1 MPQPEVLEERPEENS
16 DPSLH
21 YCAFKVGEEQYQ
33 WGAGRS
39 KKAAKE
45 AAAQHAMA
53 SLSKVNGVHQY
64 NTRASSEGD
73 KFAALTWNHLTAL
86 SREAPDGWKFAGYK
100 IIAAFIMQD
109 GEEDPGKVVSL
120 GTGNK

>member
-1 MPQPEVLEERPEENS
+1 MPEVLEVRPDENP
-16 DPSLH
+16 DPSLF
-21 YCAFKVGEEQYQ
+21 YFAIKVGDEQFNC
-33 WGAGRS
+33 GAGKS

-53 SLSKVNGVHQY
+53 SLSKLNGALQY
-64 NTRASSEGD
+64 KTGASSEGD
-73 KFAALTWNHLTAL
+73 TFAALVWNHLSAL
-86 SREAPDGWKFAGYK
+86 TREAPEGWRFAGYK

-109 GEEDPGKVVSL
+109 GEDDPGTVVSL